1 MKLKNNV
8 TNALLNL
15 THNMVIA
22 IDCNNK
28 IVIFN
33 KMAEETFSVKESDI
47 LGKFIDETDFGEALM
62 KVMSSSFVDDE
73 DHCNSIYTHGYKT
86 YSVTS
91 ESVTEDNKTMIL
103 SLFNDITANVKLSKQ
118 HIDDEIYI
126 DVLNTIMETAN
137 EWTVVVDELGVITMM
152 SKGYREFLGKEK
164 VIGLPATEV
173 IDNSR
178 LYEVIKTGESEIGEI
193 MEIKG
198 NKLIAMR
205 IPIKKNGRI
214 VGAIGKVMFKDVD
227 DFYTLGRKLNNLEKE
242 VEYYKNKLES
252 DNQAKYSIDDIIG
265 NSEKMLKVKKM
276 ISKSSKTDSNVLITG
291 PSGTGKE
298 LVAHA
303 IHNTT
308 KRRIAPFVKVNCAAI
323 PAELLESELFG
334 YEEGAFTGAKKGG
347 KKGKFLLADG
357 GTILLD
363 EIGDMPLSMQ
373 AKLLRVLQEKEV
385 EKIGSSKPQ
394 KISVRVIASTNRNI
408 EDMVTKKTFR
418 EDLYYRLNVMRIEI
432 PSLKDRNEDIPAIA
446 ISLKKKISDKLGI
459 YIEGISKEAMN
470 FMCSYDWP
478 GNIRELENVIERS
491 LNLLDAE
498 LQIIPEL
505 LPSRITSTPAKS
517 YYKKD
522 LLLKTILEDVEKEVL
537 SRVFQDTHGNKN
549 QTAKK
554 LGISRPSLYSKLA
567 KYEIVE

>member
-1 MKLKNNV
+1 MNLESSI
-8 TNALLNL
+8 TSALLKV
-15 THNMVIA
+15 THNMVIG
-22 IDCNNK
+22 INCNDKIVLFNK
-28 IVIFN
+28 I
-33 KMAEETFSVKESDI
+33 AEETFGVTKSHI
-47 LGKFIDETDFGEALM
+47 LGKSIGEIGFGKRLAR
-62 KVMSSSFVDDE
+62 VMLTSFVDDE
-73 DHCNSIYTHGYKT
+73 GHGEKKFVYNDKT
-86 YSVTS
+86 YSVAS
-91 ESVTEDNKTMIL
+91 QSITEDDKTMTL
-103 SLFNDITANVKLSKQ
+103 SLFNDITATEKLSKQ
-118 HIDDEIYI
+118 HKDDEIYI

-137 EWTVVVDELGVITMM
+137 EWTVVIDEFGVITMM
-152 SKGYREFLGKEK
+152 SKGYQEFLGKDD
-164 VIGLPATEV
+164 VIGVAATDIIE
-173 IDNSR
+173 NSR
-178 LYEVIKTGESEIGEI
+178 LFEVIKTGVSEIGEI
-193 MEIKG
+193 MEIRG
-198 NKLIAMR
+198 SKLIAMR

-214 VGAIGKVMFKDVD
+214 VGAVGKVMFKDVD
-227 DFYTLGRKLNNLEKE
+227 DFYSLGRKLDTLEKE

-265 NSEKMLKVKKM
+265 ESEKILRVKKM

-303 IHNTT
+303 IHNMT

-385 EKIGSSKPQ
+385 EKIGSAKPQ

-408 EDMVTKKTFR
+408 ENMVSKKTFR

-432 PSLKDRNEDIPAIA
+432 PSLQDRHEDIPAIA

-459 YIEGISKEAMN
+459 YIEGITKETMRL
-470 FMCSYDWP
+470 MCAYDWP
-478 GNIRELENVIERS
+478 GNIRELENVIERA

-498 LQIIPEL
+498 LQITPEL
-505 LPSRITSTPAKS
+505 LPTRITSSTAKS
-517 YYKKD
+517 YYHKD
-522 LLLKTILEDVEKEVL
+522 LLLKTILGNVEKEVL
-537 SRVFQDTHGNKN
+537 TKVYLETHGNKN
-549 QTAKK
+549 KTAKK
-554 LGISRPSLYSKLA
+554 LGISRPSLYAKLA
-567 KYEIVE
+567 KYEIIE